1 MITERAFRAVDRF
14 GAQMDFTVSTPTLAI
29 ENEGDRQY
37 RIAYSQSLTQGV
49 FPRNKMREVMRSH
62 GMWTDEDDR
71 IMREE
76 VANLAILQMEL
87 EQAQLKGKHEQCL
100 EAAKK
105 MRKHRYRMWEL
116 FMIQQSVYMN
126 SAEGIAELVKAEA
139 IMAACTMI
147 KATGQRYWATY
158 TDFVRERDESTQS
171 TVYIKAVEVQNG
183 LLLEMRDTIEE
194 SHAEN
199 RYLKDAKQAMFDRDI
214 EERVEAELASRKQK
228 ALEQADDNGTGLDNR
243 ADQPSE

>member
-1 MITERAFRAVDRF
+1 MSVERTFRAVDRF
-14 GAQMDFTVSTPTLAI
+14 GAQMDFSVSAPTLAI

-37 RIAYSQSLTQGV
+37 RIAYSKSLTEGV

-71 IMREE
+71 VMREE

-87 EQAQLKGKHEQCL
+87 EQAQLKGKQDECL
-100 EAAKK
+100 EIAKK

-139 IMAACTMI
+139 IMAACTTV
-147 KATGQRYWATY
+147 KATGQRYWPTY

-171 TVYIKAVEVQNG
+171 TVYIKAVQVQNQI
-183 LLLEMRDTIEE
+183 LLELRDTIEE
-194 SHAEN
+194 SHPEN
-199 RYLKDAKQAMFDRDI
+199 RYLKDAKKAMFDRDI
-214 EERVEAELASRKQK
+214 EERVEVELAARKQR
-228 ALEQADDNGTGLDNR
+228 ALEQADGNGTGLEDR
-243 ADQPSE
+243 ATQAPE